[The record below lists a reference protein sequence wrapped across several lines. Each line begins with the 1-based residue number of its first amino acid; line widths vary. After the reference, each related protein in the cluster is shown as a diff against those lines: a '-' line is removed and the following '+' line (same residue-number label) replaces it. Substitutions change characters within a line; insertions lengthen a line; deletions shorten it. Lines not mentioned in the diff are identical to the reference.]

1 MYKLFSIGKMI
12 SDNAETKLVL
22 DKKYLKGLK
31 YIELFSHILVFY
43 ADKKEEKIM
52 LQESLIEILSVDD
65 KSGIMLLK
73 QENKQEI
80 EKVVFDIK
88 PYFPC
93 EDRVRESC
101 GEYIIG
107 NQYFNNT
114 MQYELKENESE
125 YSIESIGNIR
135 KVNGENIIEV
145 IDTNIFKKIKGYSHI
160 KIMWWFHRFDNIK
173 YRRCV
178 ECDPPYENA
187 PKTGVF
193 ASRSPV
199 RPNPIAMTTAKII
212 RCDEVN
218 GRIYVNNTECF
229 DNTPCIDICPYIK
242 DSDSTNKYKVPH
254 WLEHWPEWLDDRIP
268 SFISGD
274 INEDNS
280 NIDTIIK
287 SWRYADK
294 YEDEENIWKHED
306 TLSSTDCI
314 AVKGAR
320 QNNLKG
326 IDIAIPYNK
335 ITAVVG
341 VSGSGKSSL
350 VFDTIYAECR
360 RRIMDTLSENEKG
373 IKKPNIDSMI
383 GAIPAI
389 AISQKGIGKNSRST
403 VGTYSGIY
411 EYLRI
416 IFATVGIRHCPE
428 CGKPI
433 VPMTEEEII
442 SILEKFEK
450 IEILNLNNVRVIGES
465 LTKIVK
471 CALAESSGALLAKI
485 NGQEPITMQT
495 TQMCYH
501 CNRLLFELTP
511 ATFNYSDL
519 ESMCLICNGYGEK
532 SEVDVECIIENPN
545 ISILDGASTWWGK
558 LKNFVNNSNANW
570 MKGEIVGLA
579 NEMGVDLHIP
589 WCELPFE
596 FRNKAIY
603 GSGEEKVSFE
613 YTNKNNGR
621 KGSICR
627 PVEGAY
633 NYIKRLYTEN
643 GNATLTSNY
652 IKKMKCDCCNG
663 ERLQAEGRMVTIG
676 DKRFPEI
683 AKMTVGD
690 LSGWCKSLPNTLGKT
705 YFEMV
710 KSSVQKLYSI
720 VCEAEEL
727 GISYL
732 ELDRSITTTSGGE
745 QQRLKLLAQLNNSIS
760 GMLYVLDE
768 PSAGLHPKDYK
779 KLIDVIYRVKDNGNT
794 ILMVEHNEDMIKI
807 ADNIIEIGPGAGE
820 CGGNLVG
827 EGNLEA
833 MLNQKYTQISKY
845 MKKKDKI
852 NIYRGKN
859 INESKWV
866 NIYGAKYNNLKNI
879 DVTFP
884 INAIICLCG
893 VSGSGKSSLL
903 QGVIQP
909 EISKIIDGNGKM
921 EYCDSIDGG
930 DCFDKVILVDQ
941 APIGRTPRSVP
952 ATYMGIM
959 DKIRKIFAETDMA
972 KKQGM
977 GSSAFSFNNK
987 EGQCE
992 NCHGDGQITPPFT
1005 EDIWVTCPVCKGE
1018 RYNKNVLKIKYKSKS
1033 ISEILDM
1040 SVSQA
1045 TLFFNDTEE
1054 IVSILKNLTDVGL
1067 GYLKLGQNSATLSG
1081 GEASRL
1087 KLAKEFISKQTGK
1100 TLYLLDEPTSGL
1112 HFSDIENLIR
1122 LFQKIIDGGDTI
1134 VMIEH
1139 NKHILN
1145 NCDWL
1150 IELGPAAG
1158 KMGGEILNMGVLT
1171 SC

>member
-1 MYKLFSIGKMI
+1 MYKLFPIGKMV
-12 SDNAETKLVL
+12 SDNDETKLIV
-22 DKKYLKGLK
+22 DKQYWKGLK
-31 YIELFSHILVFY
+31 YVELFSHLLVFY
-43 ADKKEEKIM
+43 AHEKEGKRN
-52 LQESLIEILSVDD
+52 LQESLIEILSVDE
-65 KSGIMLLK
+65 KIGTLWLK
-73 QENKQEI
+73 QKSKRVIEN
-80 EKVVFDIK
+80 VVFDVK

-93 EDRVRESC
+93 EDRVKESR

-107 NQYFNNT
+107 NQYYSNQ
-114 MQYELKENESE
+114 MQYELKGNESE

-135 KVNGENIIEV
+135 KVNGENFIEV
-145 IDTNIFKKIKGYSHI
+145 IDTNIFNKIEGYSHI
-160 KIMWWFHRFDNIK
+160 KIMWWFHRFDNSK

-229 DNTPCIDICPYIK
+229 DNTPCMDVIPYIEEV
-242 DSDSTNKYKVPH
+242 DFVNKYKVPQ
-254 WLEHWPEWLDDRIP
+254 WLEHWPEWLDDRMP
-268 SFISGD
+268 AFISGN
-274 INEDNS
+274 ISLNS
-280 NIDTIIK
+280 LNMYTMIE
-287 SWRYADK
+287 SLRYADK
-294 YEDEENIWKHED
+294 YDVEENIWKQQN
-306 TLSSTDCI
+306 TFSNSDCI
-314 AVKGAR
+314 VVKGAR

-326 IDIAIPYNK
+326 IDVTIPYNK

-360 RRIMDTLSENEKG
+360 RRILDTLSENEKG
-373 IKKPNIDSMI
+373 MKKPNLDSMV

-403 VGTYSGIY
+403 VGTYSDIY

-442 SILEKFEK
+442 SILERFETV
-450 IEILNLNNVRVIGES
+450 EIFNLNNDRMIGES

-471 CALAESSGALLAKI
+471 CALVESSGALLAKI
-485 NGQEPITMQT
+485 NDQEPIILQT

-519 ESMCLICNGYGEK
+519 ESMCPICNGYGEK

-545 ISILDGASTWWGK
+545 ISILDGASAWWGK
-558 LKNFVNNSNANW
+558 LKNFANNSNANW
-570 MKGEIVGLA
+570 MKGEIIGLA
-579 NEMGVDLHIP
+579 NKMEVDLKIP
-589 WCELPFE
+589 WCELPLA
-596 FRNKAIY
+596 FREKAIY
-603 GSGEEKVSFE
+603 GSGEEKVTFE

-643 GNATLTSNY
+643 GNVTLTSKY
-652 IKKMKCDCCNG
+652 IEKMKCDCCNG

-676 DKRFPEI
+676 DKRFPDI
-683 AKMTVGD
+683 AKMTVSE
-690 LSGWCKSLPNTLGKT
+690 LSNWCKSLPNTLGKT

-710 KSSVQKLYSI
+710 KASVQKLYSI
-720 VCEAEEL
+720 VFKAEEL

-745 QQRLKLLAQLNNSIS
+745 QQRLKLLSQLNNSIS

-779 KLIDVIYRVKDNGNT
+779 KLIDVIYKLKDSGNT
-794 ILMVEHNEDMIKI
+794 ILMVEHNDDMIRI
-807 ADNIIEIGPGAGE
+807 ADNIVEIGPGAGD
-820 CGGNLVG
+820 CGGYLVG

-833 MLNQKYTQISKY
+833 MLNHKGTQINKY
-845 MKKKDKI
+845 MMLDAKI

-859 INESKWV
+859 IKELKWV

-879 DVTFP
+879 DVLFP
-884 INAIICLCG
+884 INAITCLCG

-909 EISKIIDGNGKM
+909 EISKIINGNSKM
-921 EYCDSIDGG
+921 EFCESIQGG
-930 DCFDKVILVDQ
+930 NYFDKVILVDQ

-959 DKIRKIFAETDMA
+959 DKIRCMFAETDTA

-977 GSSAFSFNNK
+977 GASAFSFNNK

-1005 EDIWVTCPVCKGE
+1005 EDIWVVCPVCKGE
-1018 RYNKNVLKIKYKSKS
+1018 RYNKNVLKIKYKNRS
-1033 ISEILDM
+1033 ISDVLDM

-1045 TLFFNDTEE
+1045 ILFFNDTEE
-1054 IVSILKNLTDVGL
+1054 ITSVLKILTDVGL

-1087 KLAKEFISKQTGK
+1087 KLAKDFLSKQTGK

-1112 HFSDIENLIR
+1112 HFSDIENLIL

-1139 NKHILN
+1139 NKHVLN
-1145 NCDWL
+1145 NCDWV
-1150 IELGPAAG
+1150 IELGPSAG
-1158 KMGGEILNMGVLT
+1158 KMGGEILKMGV
-1171 SC
+1171 